1 MIRAALLLFLGL
13 AGPALAEV
21 SIEDRDGTQSFD
33 APPERVVTLDWALT
47 EQVLDLGIT
56 PIGAPELALY
66 RDWVGAPEVPK
77 HVADV
82 GLRTEP
88 NLERIAALEPDVI
101 LASDL
106 DPAQAQILTR
116 IAPTVVFNA
125 WSAEHDNVEAA
136 REIYLRLATLFD
148 RETMARERLDAMET
162 RLDEIAAHIAALDL
176 PDRATVVRLNDETTV
191 WIYGDDSVPVYTLER
206 LSLTSELDLPRTRWG
221 VTQRPLADL
230 AAVENGLLLAIR
242 PHMSG
247 VAAMEGPLWQA
258 LPAVRADHFAEV
270 PRVWSY
276 GGILS
281 VERHGEAMLAALE
294 KLAR

>member
-13 AGPALAEV
+13 TGQASAEV
-21 SIEDRDGTQSFD
+21 SIEDRDGTRRFD

-47 EQVLDLGIT
+47 EQVLDLGVT
-56 PIGAPELALY
+56 PVGAPELALY
-66 RDWVGAPEVPK
+66 RDWVGEPEVPEG
-77 HVADV
+77 VADV

-106 DPAQAQILTR
+106 DPAQAQTLSR
-116 IAPTVVFNA
+116 IAPLVVFDA
-125 WSAEHDNVEAA
+125 WSAEHDNVVAA
-136 REIYLRLATLFD
+136 RDIYLRLAGLVD
-148 RETMARERLDAMET
+148 REATARERLDAMET
-162 RLDEIAAHIAALDL
+162 RLDEIAARIAALDL
-176 PDRATVVRLNDETTV
+176 PDRATIVRLNDETTV
-191 WIYGDDSVPVYTLER
+191 WIYGDNSVPVYTLAR
-206 LSLTSELDLPRTRWG
+206 LGLTSEIDLPTTRWG

-230 AAVENGLLLAIR
+230 AAVETGMLLAIR

-247 VAAMEGPLWQA
+247 IAAMEGPLWHA
-258 LPAVRADHFAEV
+258 LPAVRADRFAEV

-281 VERHGEAMLAALE
+281 VERHAEAMLDALE
-294 KLAR
+294 SLSE